1 MNDLEQLTRRFAIP
15 GTLGFEQ
22 LPGQLAVIRIDSA
35 LATASVMLQG
45 AQVIGF
51 QPRGEQPLIWLSGR
65 SRFVAG
71 KSVRGGV
78 PLCWPWF
85 GPHATDPALPAHGFA
100 RTVEWELQE
109 ATALPDGRVRLAFE
123 LAQDHATRAQ
133 WPYPS
138 SVRNTVTIGR
148 ELEVSLAT
156 RNTGTQSFALG
167 QALHTYFRVGD
178 VRRISIHGLHG
189 CAYID
194 KVGGST
200 RRQQQGPVTF
210 TQETDRIY
218 LDTGGAC
225 EIRDPSMDRTLLV
238 TATGSRSTVVWN
250 PWIEK
255 AERMGDFEPDG
266 YLQMV
271 CVETANAADDT
282 VNVGPAQEH
291 VLAAQYRLLSK

>member
-1 MNDLEQLTRRFAIP
+1 VNDLEQLTRRFGIP
-15 GTLGFEQ
+15 GALSFEQ
-22 LPGQLAVIRIDSA
+22 LPGGLAVIRVDSA

-45 AQVIGF
+45 AQVIGY
-51 QPRGEQPLIWLSGR
+51 QPRGERPLIWLSSR
-65 SRFVAG
+65 SRYVAG

-78 PLCWPWF
+78 PVCWPWF

-109 ATALPDGRVRLAFE
+109 AMVLPDGRVRLDLE
-123 LAQDHATRAQ
+123 LTQNSATRAQ

-138 SVRNTVTIGR
+138 SLRNTITIGR
-148 ELEVSLAT
+148 ELEVCLAT
-156 RNTGTQSFALG
+156 HNIGSESFRLG
-167 QALHTYFRVGD
+167 QALHTYLQVGD
-178 VRRISIHGLHG
+178 VRRISIHGLDG
-189 CAYID
+189 CAYLD

-200 RRQQQGPVTF
+200 RRLQQGPVTV

-225 EIRDPSMDRTLLV
+225 EIRDSSMDRSLLI

-255 AERMGDFEPDG
+255 AEKMGDFEPDG
-266 YLQMV
+266 YLRMV

-282 VNVGPAQEH
+282 VNVAPGQKH
-291 VLAAQYRLLSK
+291 VLAVQYRLLGK

>member
-1 MNDLEQLTRRFAIP
+1 VDDAEKLTRRFGVP
-15 GTLGFEQ
+15 GMLRFEQ
-22 LPGQLAVIRIDSA
+22 LPGGLAAIRVDSA

-45 AQVIGF
+45 AQVVGY
-51 QPRGEQPLIWLSGR
+51 QPRGEQPLIWLSAR
-65 SRFVAG
+65 SRYVAG

-78 PLCWPWF
+78 PVCWPWF

-123 LAQDHATRAQ
+123 LPQNAATRAQ
-133 WPYPS
+133 WPHPS

-156 RNTGTQSFALG
+156 RNTGSERFPLG
-167 QALHTYFRVGD
+167 QALHTYFHVGD
-178 VRRISIHGLHG
+178 VRRISIHGLDG
-189 CAYID
+189 CTYLD
-194 KVGGST
+194 KAGGSA
-200 RRQQQGPVTF
+200 RRQQHGPVTF

-218 LDTGGAC
+218 LNTGGAC
-225 EIRDPSMDRTLLV
+225 EIRDPVMERSLLV

-255 AERMGDFEPDG
+255 AEQMGDFEPDG
-266 YLQMV
+266 YLRMV
-271 CVETANAADDT
+271 CVETANAADDS
-282 VNVGPAQEH
+282 VIVAPGQEH
-291 VLAAQYRLLSK
+291 VLAAQYRLLNK

>member
-1 MNDLEQLTRRFAIP
+1 VNDLEQLTRRFGIP
-15 GTLGFEQ
+15 GAVSFEQ
-22 LPGQLAVIRIDSA
+22 LPGGLAVIRVDSA

-45 AQVIGF
+45 AQVIGH
-51 QPRGEQPLIWLSGR
+51 QPRGERPLIWLSSH
-65 SRFVAG
+65 SRYVAG

-78 PLCWPWF
+78 PVCWPWF

-109 ATALPDGRVRLAFE
+109 AMVLPDGRVRLDLE
-123 LAQDHATRAQ
+123 LTQNSATRAQ

-138 SVRNTVTIGR
+138 SLRNTITIGR
-148 ELEVSLAT
+148 ELEVCLAT
-156 RNTGTQSFALG
+156 HNIGSEGFRLG
-167 QALHTYFRVGD
+167 QALHTYLQVGD
-178 VRRISIHGLHG
+178 VRRISIHGLDG
-189 CAYID
+189 CAYLD
-194 KVGGST
+194 KVGGSA
-200 RRQQQGPVTF
+200 RRLQQGPVTL

-225 EIRDPSMDRTLLV
+225 EIRDSSMDRSLLI

-255 AERMGDFEPDG
+255 AEKMGDFEPDG
-266 YLQMV
+266 YLRMV

-282 VNVGPAQEH
+282 VNVAPGQEH
-291 VLAAQYRLLSK
+291 VLAVQYRLLGK